1 MWRFVAFGE
10 PRRRYR
16 SDYLLPYH
24 DALDLLKTCV
34 GCSDKAKAQLILKV
48 EIEPP
53 LDVSIVLRDF
63 VRDMHRPQIVEA
75 TVEATV
81 KVTVEAIVTAL
92 ELKAGFGEIHPDD
105 MWRVFSAEN
114 SNVAQLFLR
123 RELDPDLKLEK
134 RNSRTKGHIQQPA
147 ALLCAACMR
156 SDTIVLEALIEK
168 GADMRVF
175 KEQASPCFLQ
185 NDPLRP
191 ELFEPHIRTPV
202 SVAALLT
209 PNLSCLK
216 FLLDR
221 KYVQPDVE
229 GVNKWLL
236 HYLCVPSELFPK
248 RLSCFIGEIGI
259 GARFNNNSTP
269 FNLSAVEPPPE
280 TRVPDNRRA
289 CLEMLLKHGLDPNS
303 ICMSVSGSALPM
315 LSFAAETG
323 NLEVMEL
330 LLEYGALI
338 DFGQFGQ
345 GTALM
350 HVLDC
355 AQQNE
360 DPIKCQRQLNTA
372 MDLVEDGADVAPGG
386 ETAVT
391 AIHMVIWFKSSAMLN
406 LLFAYMQAGTRPLK
420 YEHMDTP
427 QYIKCMIN
435 RGYMGTATALIQAV
449 ECAAPDLVKTLL
461 ANGAD
466 VHQIDR
472 LGRTALMM
480 AARQLLRYAGPRPET
495 KESHDV
501 EMICAELLL
510 HGADPCGSD
519 EAGHNAFFYAG
530 DERSRFAELVEKE
543 TLRRRKDAE
552 DRRKAAEDRRKAVRD
567 DSTAAADSAAE
578 DTSAEDD
585 STSAEDDS
593 TATAD
598 DSIAIEDD
606 NIAAEDI
613 AAEDSTAID
622 GESNAQVTA
631 VVEGDT
637 QVGVERAPTCRLKHC
652 REAQTELSNRNTLNA
667 TESINFR
674 LHALFDSSLQQYYS

>member
-1 MWRFVAFGE
+1 MWRFVTFGE

-16 SDYLLPYH
+16 SDYLYPYH
-24 DALDLLKTCV
+24 DALDHRPPVSYTRHSEGILAHPSSGISGRRECTYDCVPFWAIEYKEHGTFEAWITKNAAKADGAILLDLLKTCV
-34 GCSDKAKAQLILKV
+34 GCSDQAKAQLILKV

-123 RELDPDLKLEK
+123 WELDPDLKLEK

-269 FNLSAVEPPPE
+269 FDLSAVEPPPE

-360 DPIKCQRQLNTA
+360 DPIKCQHQLNTA

-495 KESHDV
+495 EESHDV
-501 EMICAELLL
+501 KMICAELLL

-519 EAGHNAFFYAG
+519 EAGHNAPCG
-530 DERSRFAELVEKE
+530 G
-543 TLRRRKDAE
+543 LRRRKDAEGRCKAAE

-567 DSTAAADSAAE
+567 DSTSATDDGTDAEDDSA
-578 DTSAEDD
+578 DAEDD
-585 STSAEDDS
+585 STDAEDDS
-593 TATAD
+593 TD
-598 DSIAIEDD
+598 
-606 NIAAEDI
+606 AEDT

-622 GESNAQVTA
+622 GENNA
-631 VVEGDT
+631 
-637 QVGVERAPTCRLKHC
+637 
-652 REAQTELSNRNTLNA
+652 
-667 TESINFR
+667 
-674 LHALFDSSLQQYYS
+674 

>member
-1 MWRFVAFGE
+1 MEHGAFE
-10 PRRRYR
+10 TWITNDAINVDR
-16 SDYLLPYH
+16 SIL
-24 DALDLLKTCV
+24 LDLLKTCV

-123 RELDPDLKLEK
+123 WELDPDLKLEK

-259 GARFNNNSTP
+259 GTRFNNNSTP

-289 CLEMLLKHGLDPNS
+289 CLEMLLKHGLDPQLNLH
-303 ICMSVSGSALPM
+303 VSLWLGSANA
-315 LSFAAETG
+315 FVRG
-323 NLEVMEL
+323 RN
-330 LLEYGALI
+330 
-338 DFGQFGQ
+338 
-345 GTALM
+345 
-350 HVLDC
+350 
-355 AQQNE
+355 
-360 DPIKCQRQLNTA
+360 RQ
-372 MDLVEDGADVAPGG
+372 
-386 ETAVT
+386 
-391 AIHMVIWFKSSAMLN
+391 S
-406 LLFAYMQAGTRPLK
+406 
-420 YEHMDTP
+420 
-427 QYIKCMIN
+427 
-435 RGYMGTATALIQAV
+435 RG
-449 ECAAPDLVKTLL
+449 
-461 ANGAD
+461 
-466 VHQIDR
+466 
-472 LGRTALMM
+472 
-480 AARQLLRYAGPRPET
+480 
-495 KESHDV
+495 
-501 EMICAELLL
+501 
-510 HGADPCGSD
+510 HGAAIGIWGTHRLWTIWPRHGAHACLG
-519 EAGHNAFFYAG
+519 
-530 DERSRFAELVEKE
+530 
-543 TLRRRKDAE
+543 LR
-552 DRRKAAEDRRKAVRD
+552 
-567 DSTAAADSAAE
+567 
-578 DTSAEDD
+578 
-585 STSAEDDS
+585 
-593 TATAD
+593 
-598 DSIAIEDD
+598 
-606 NIAAEDI
+606 
-613 AAEDSTAID
+613 
-622 GESNAQVTA
+622 
-631 VVEGDT
+631 
-637 QVGVERAPTCRLKHC
+637 PT
-652 REAQTELSNRNTLNA
+652 E
-667 TESINFR
+667 
-674 LHALFDSSLQQYYS
+674 

>member
-1 MWRFVAFGE
+1 MSPFGAFGG

-16 SDYLLPYH
+16 SDYLYPYH
-24 DALDLLKTCV
+24 DVLDDRPPVFYTRHFGGIPSRPSSGISGRRECTCDCVPLWAIKYKEHGAFETWITYDATKVDRSILLDLLKTCV
-34 GCSDKAKAQLILKV
+34 RCSDEAKAQLVLKV

-63 VRDMHRPQIVEA
+63 VRDMHRPQTVEA

-92 ELKAGFGEIHPDD
+92 KLKAGFEEIHPDD

-123 RELDPDLKLEK
+123 WKLDPDLELRKT
-134 RNSRTKGHIQQPA
+134 NSRTKGHIQQPA
-147 ALLCAACMR
+147 ALLCAA
-156 SDTIVLEALIEK
+156 SV
-168 GADMRVF
+168 
-175 KEQASPCFLQ
+175 EQ
-185 NDPLRP
+185 
-191 ELFEPHIRTPV
+191 
-202 SVAALLT
+202 
-209 PNLSCLK
+209 
-216 FLLDR
+216 
-221 KYVQPDVE
+221 
-229 GVNKWLL
+229 
-236 HYLCVPSELFPK
+236 
-248 RLSCFIGEIGI
+248 
-259 GARFNNNSTP
+259 
-269 FNLSAVEPPPE
+269 PPE
-280 TRVPDNRRA
+280 TRVPDNRRD

-338 DFGQFGQ
+338 DFGQFGL
-345 GTALM
+345 GTALI

-372 MDLVEDGADVAPGG
+372 MDLVEDGADVAPGD

-406 LLFAYMQAGTRPLK
+406 LLFAFMQGGGRPLK

-510 HGADPCGSD
+510 HDADPRPCGG
-519 EAGHNAFFYAG
+519 A
-530 DERSRFAELVEKE
+530 R
-543 TLRRRKDAE
+543 T
-552 DRRKAAEDRRKAVRD
+552 RKAGARLRKTGARLQK
-567 DSTAAADSAAE
+567 TDSA
-578 DTSAEDD
+578 DAEDD
-585 STSAEDDS
+585 STDAEDDSADAEDDS
-593 TATAD
+593 TDAED
-598 DSIAIEDD
+598 DSTDAEDD
-606 NIAAEDI
+606 STDAEDDSTDAEDDSTDAEDTAAEDT

-622 GESNAQVTA
+622 GENNASREVDSTA
-631 VVEGDT
+631 RGD
-637 QVGVERAPTCRLKHC
+637 V
-652 REAQTELSNRNTLNA
+652 
-667 TESINFR
+667 
-674 LHALFDSSLQQYYS
+674 

>member
-1 MWRFVAFGE
+1 MSSFGAFGG

-16 SDYLLPYH
+16 SDYLYPYH
-24 DALDLLKTCV
+24 DALYPYHNALDHRPPVSYTRHSGGIPAHPSSGISDRRECTYDCVPFWAIEYKEHGTFEAWITKNAAKAHGAILLDLLKTCV
-34 GCSDKAKAQLILKV
+34 GCSDQAKAQLILKV
-48 EIEPP
+48 DIEPP

-75 TVEATV
+75 TMEATV

-123 RELDPDLKLEK
+123 WELDPDLKLEK
-134 RNSRTKGHIQQPA
+134 RNSRTEGHIQQPA
-147 ALLCAACMR
+147 ALLCAA
-156 SDTIVLEALIEK
+156 
-168 GADMRVF
+168 
-175 KEQASPCFLQ
+175 
-185 NDPLRP
+185 
-191 ELFEPHIRTPV
+191 
-202 SVAALLT
+202 
-209 PNLSCLK
+209 
-216 FLLDR
+216 
-221 KYVQPDVE
+221 
-229 GVNKWLL
+229 W
-236 HYLCVPSELFPK
+236 
-248 RLSCFIGEIGI
+248 I

-269 FNLSAVEPPPE
+269 FDLSAVEPPPE

-391 AIHMVIWFKSSAMLN
+391 AIHMVIWFKSSDMLN

-435 RGYMGTATALIQAV
+435 RGYMGTATALMQAV

-480 AARQLLRYAGPRPET
+480 AARQLLRNAGPRPET
-495 KESHDV
+495 EESHDV

-552 DRRKAAEDRRKAVRD
+552 GR
-567 DSTAAADSAAE
+567 AD
-578 DTSAEDD
+578 AEDD
-585 STSAEDDS
+585 STDAEDDS
-593 TATAD
+593 TD
-598 DSIAIEDD
+598 
-606 NIAAEDI
+606 AEDT
-613 AAEDSTAID
+613 AAQDTAAQDSTAID
-622 GESNAQVTA
+622 GENNASREVDSTA
-631 VVEGDT
+631 RGD
-637 QVGVERAPTCRLKHC
+637 V
-652 REAQTELSNRNTLNA
+652 
-667 TESINFR
+667 
-674 LHALFDSSLQQYYS
+674 

>member
-1 MWRFVAFGE
+1 MSPFGAFGG

-16 SDYLLPYH
+16 SDYLYPYH
-24 DALDLLKTCV
+24 DVLDDRPPVFYTRHFGGIPSRPSSGISGRRECTCDCVPLWAIKYKEHGAFETWITYDATKVDRSILLDLLKTCV
-34 GCSDKAKAQLILKV
+34 RCSDEAKAQLVLKV

-63 VRDMHRPQIVEA
+63 VRDMHRPQTVEA

-92 ELKAGFGEIHPDD
+92 KLKAGFEEIHPDD

-123 RELDPDLKLEK
+123 WKLDPDLELRKT
-134 RNSRTKGHIQQPA
+134 NSRTKGHIQQPA

-156 SDTIVLEALIEK
+156 SDTIVLEALIDK

-175 KEQASPCFLQ
+175 KKQASPCFLQ

-202 SVAALLT
+202 GVAALLT

-221 KYVQPDVE
+221 KYVQPDAE

-236 HYLCVPSELFPK
+236 HYLFEQ
-248 RLSCFIGEIGI
+248 
-259 GARFNNNSTP
+259 
-269 FNLSAVEPPPE
+269 PPE
-280 TRVPDNRRA
+280 TRVPDNRRD

-338 DFGQFGQ
+338 DFGQFGL
-345 GTALM
+345 GTALI

-372 MDLVEDGADVAPGG
+372 MDLVEDGADVAPGD

-406 LLFAYMQAGTRPLK
+406 LLFAFMQGGGRPLK

-510 HGADPCGSD
+510 HDADPYGSD
-519 EAGHNAFFYAG
+519 EAGHDAFFYAG
-530 DERSRFAELVEKE
+530 DERSRFAELVDKE
-543 TLRRRKDAE
+543 TLRRRKDTE
-552 DRRKAAEDRRKAVRD
+552 GR
-567 DSTAAADSAAE
+567 AD
-578 DTSAEDD
+578 AEDD
-585 STSAEDDS
+585 STDAEDDSADAEDDS
-593 TATAD
+593 TDAED
-598 DSIAIEDD
+598 DSTDAEDD
-606 NIAAEDI
+606 STDAEDDSTDAEDDSTDAEDTAAEDT

-622 GESNAQVTA
+622 GENNA
-631 VVEGDT
+631 
-637 QVGVERAPTCRLKHC
+637 
-652 REAQTELSNRNTLNA
+652 
-667 TESINFR
+667 
-674 LHALFDSSLQQYYS
+674 

>member
-24 DALDLLKTCV
+24 DALDHRPPASYTRHSGGIPAHPSSGISDRRECTYDCVSLEAMKYMEHGAFETWITNDATNVDRAILLDLLKTCV

-92 ELKAGFGEIHPDD
+92 ELKAGFGEIRPDD

-123 RELDPDLKLEK
+123 WELDPDLKLEK

-147 ALLCAACMR
+147 ALLCAA
-156 SDTIVLEALIEK
+156 S
-168 GADMRVF
+168 
-175 KEQASPCFLQ
+175 
-185 NDPLRP
+185 
-191 ELFEPHIRTPV
+191 
-202 SVAALLT
+202 
-209 PNLSCLK
+209 
-216 FLLDR
+216 
-221 KYVQPDVE
+221 
-229 GVNKWLL
+229 
-236 HYLCVPSELFPK
+236 
-248 RLSCFIGEIGI
+248 
-259 GARFNNNSTP
+259 
-269 FNLSAVEPPPE
+269 VEPPPE

-480 AARQLLRYAGPRPET
+480 AARQLLR
-495 KESHDV
+495 
-501 EMICAELLL
+501 
-510 HGADPCGSD
+510 D

-613 AAEDSTAID
+613 AAEDDSTAVD

-637 QVGVERAPTCRLKHC
+637 QERSHTTAGWSEAGESQQRRSGAGHGGNRL
-652 REAQTELSNRNTLNA
+652 
-667 TESINFR
+667 
-674 LHALFDSSLQQYYS
+674 